1 MKSQRWRTWT
11 AILPLLSLMILTD
24 GSRRSQVEANQSPSQ
39 EAATPTS
46 FISAEEL
53 KEKLS
58 KNEAVT
64 IIDVRSANG
73 LDSEQKIKG
82 AVHVKLR
89 RLKYRLSF
97 QPLKTVPRDRDVVT
111 YCACPNDE
119 ASLKAALILR
129 ESGFK
134 RVHVLKGG
142 WVVWKKAKGQ
152 TEPLIRGI

>member
-1 MKSQRWRTWT
+1 
-11 AILPLLSLMILTD
+11 MILS
-24 GSRRSQVEANQSPSQ
+24 GGARQRLVANQSPNQ
-39 EAATPTS
+39 AALTPTS

-73 LDSEQKIKG
+73 LDGEQKIKG

-119 ASLKAALILR
+119 ASLKAAMILR